1 MTASE
6 LTARVT
12 ATTAVCVLPLALG
25 GVWLGGAAGVG
36 GVLAGGA
43 LALFSFRMLARR
55 ATAATVA
62 TPWLVTSG
70 LRFIVVAAV
79 TAVLF
84 ARGWA
89 HPLALLAG
97 YSVLPVIVL
106 AQGLRLARETTPWK

>member
-12 ATTAVCVLPLALG
+12 VTTALAVLPLALG
-25 GVWLGGAAGVG
+25 GAWLGGAPGVG

-43 LALFSFRMLARR
+43 LALFSFRTLAAR

-62 TPWLVTSG
+62 TPWLLTSS

-79 TAVLF
+79 AAVLF

-97 YSVLPVIVL
+97 YSVLPVSVL
-106 AQGLRLARETTPWK
+106 AQGLRLAREMTPWK